1 MPENKFEC
9 DYKRKF
15 ILFQATAGGG
25 GRGMRLANE
34 PGEFVKLLQ
43 VIRSSSLDMF
53 EFVKD
58 FNAKI
63 QCFCKSCSKHGVKQ
77 VPPLEMMEFI
87 LRSTSK
93 IQDT

>member
-1 MPENKFEC
+1 
-9 DYKRKF
+9 
-15 ILFQATAGGG
+15 
-25 GRGMRLANE
+25 MRLANE

-43 VIRSSSLDMF
+43 VIKIFLFRKVHIML

-58 FNAKI
+58 FYAKV

-87 LRSTSK
+87 
-93 IQDT
+93 